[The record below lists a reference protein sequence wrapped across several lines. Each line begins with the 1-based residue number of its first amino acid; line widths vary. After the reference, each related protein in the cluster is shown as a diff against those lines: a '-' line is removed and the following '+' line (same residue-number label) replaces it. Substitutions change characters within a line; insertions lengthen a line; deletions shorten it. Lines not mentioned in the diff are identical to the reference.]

1 MSNRDDLLRSYETG
15 NFLET
20 VYACSLADHND
31 RSALA
36 LELVALHNEGLI
48 DVVGAFE
55 SLKNKSSNGPDFFL
69 TRHVFEKALP
79 DLDAPVPSVMRC
91 VLQLYRGAGQDWAAG
106 TIFKSFIDFC
116 EKDPSRPREA
126 LAEIEASPDDFADLL
141 PGDSYRW
148 VSYRQPLLPS
158 PGNSSLRRQ
167 EY

>member
-31 RSALA
+31 GSALA

-55 SLKNKSSNGPDFFL
+55 SLTNKSSNGPDFFL

-79 DLDAPVPSVMRC
+79 DLDAPVLSVMRC
-91 VLQLYRGAGQDWAAG
+91 VLRLYRGAVQDLAAG
-106 TIFKSFIDFC
+106 TIFKGFIDFC
-116 EKDPSRPREA
+116 EKNPSRPREA
-126 LAEIEASPDDFADLL
+126 LAEIEASPDNFADC
-141 PGDSYRW
+141 
-148 VSYRQPLLPS
+148 S
-158 PGNSSLRRQ
+158 PGLLSLGLVSTTPFT
-167 EY
+167 

>member
-1 MSNRDDLLRSYETG
+1 MSNRDDLLRSYEAG

-20 VYACSLADHND
+20 VYACSLADQND
-31 RSALA
+31 GSALA

-55 SLKNKSSNGPDFFL
+55 SLENKSSNGPDFFL

-79 DLDAPVPSVMRC
+79 NLDAPVPSVMRC
-91 VLQLYRGAGQDWAAG
+91 VLRLYRGAGQDLAAG

-126 LAEIEASPDDFADLL
+126 LAEIEASPDNFADLL
-141 PGDSYRW
+141 PGTLIAGFRIDS
-148 VSYRQPLLPS
+148 PFT
-158 PGNSSLRRQ
+158 
-167 EY
+167 